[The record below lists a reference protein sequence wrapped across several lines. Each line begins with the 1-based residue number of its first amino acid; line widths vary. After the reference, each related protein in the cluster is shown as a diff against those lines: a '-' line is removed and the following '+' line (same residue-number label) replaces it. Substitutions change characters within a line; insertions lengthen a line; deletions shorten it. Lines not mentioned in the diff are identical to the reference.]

1 VAPPSRRDRIAA
13 IAEAALAAVEP
24 GAAIERALIRDGDRL
39 TVGGRELDLSRLER
53 IRVLGAG
60 KPGAPMARAAVA
72 ILDPLVDDGLVIVK
86 HGHGE
91 ADVRS
96 GPVEIVGAGH
106 PVPDEAG
113 VAAARRAAALAAE
126 LGQRDLLIALV
137 GGGASALLT
146 LPADGLTLGDL
157 GRTTAELL
165 GCGAEI
171 TELNAVRKHLSAIK
185 GGQLARLAAP
195 AATVGLVLSDVVGDP
210 LDGIGSGPTAPDPT
224 TFADAWAVVER
235 YGLEPRLPS
244 AVTER
249 LRRGVAGEIPE
260 TPDASD
266 PIFERVEN
274 HVIAGNRH
282 AVRAAVDAAR
292 ELGFEAQLV
301 TTSLTGEARE
311 AGARIA
317 AMVRERVEREDRT
330 EGPLCLVLGG
340 ETTVTL
346 RGDGRG
352 GRNQELALA
361 AAIEIDGQDRLAVV
375 SLATD
380 GQDGPT
386 DAAGAMAFG
395 DTVARARALGLD
407 PRRHLEA
414 NDSYPLF
421 DALGDLIRTGPTLTN
436 VADVILAFVF

>member
-1 VAPPSRRDRIAA
+1 MGSTSRRERIAA
-13 IAEAALAAVEP
+13 IVEAALTAVEP
-24 GAAIERALIRDGDRL
+24 GAAMGRALIRDRDRL
-39 TVGGRELDLSRLER
+39 TVGGRELDLSRFER

-60 KPGAPMARAAVA
+60 KPGAPMARAAVE
-72 ILDPLVDDGLVIVK
+72 ILDPRVDDGLVIVK

-91 ADVRS
+91 ADRS
-96 GPVEIVGAGH
+96 VGPVEIVGAGH

-113 VAAARRAAALAAE
+113 VTAARRIASMAAD
-126 LGQRDLLIALV
+126 LGERDLLIALV

-146 LPADGLTLGDL
+146 KPADGLTLDDL
-157 GRTTAELL
+157 GRTTEALL
-165 GCGAEI
+165 RCGAEI
-171 TELNAVRKHLSAIK
+171 TEFNAVRKHVSAIK

-210 LDGIGSGPTAPDPT
+210 LDGIGSGPTAPDTT
-224 TFADAWAVVER
+224 TFAGAWSVVER
-235 YGLEPRLPS
+235 YELEARLPS
-244 AVTER
+244 AVIER
-249 LRRGVAGEIPE
+249 LRRGVAGEIPD
-260 TPDASD
+260 TPDATD
-266 PIFERVEN
+266 PVFERVHN

-282 AVRAAVDAAR
+282 AARAAVDAAR
-292 ELGFEAQLV
+292 GLGFQAQTV

-311 AGARIA
+311 VGARIA
-317 AMVRERVEREDRT
+317 AMVSERAEREDRIDR
-330 EGPLCLVLGG
+330 PVCLVLGG

-361 AAIEIDGQDRLAVV
+361 AAIEIDGLDRIAVV

-395 DTVARARALGLD
+395 DTIARARALGLESQA
-407 PRRHLEA
+407 RLEA
-414 NDSYPLF
+414 NDSYPFF

-436 VADVILAFVF
+436 VADLILAFVF